1 MIPKYL
7 LPYYFKFI
15 GLGFFTL
22 AFIGQW
28 LAGYSYFLLF
38 LIIAFFG
45 LFLIASA
52 KEKVED
58 EWVEHIRLR
67 GLQSAV
73 FFQVIFILVFSLADK
88 FYVNGLA
95 NLPIPAIFAGMFFIL
110 VYLGVFYYQLYR
122 ENHDQ

>member
-15 GLGFFTL
+15 GLGLFAI

-38 LIIAFFG
+38 LVVAFFG

-52 KEKVED
+52 REKVED

-73 FFQVIFILVFSLADK
+73 FFQVIFILVFSLVDK
-88 FYVNGLA
+88 FYVDGLA

-110 VYLGVFYYQLYR
+110 VYLGVFYYQLLKEKY
-122 ENHDQ
+122 D